1 MHVSKIKEVYKK
13 YQEIYNDI
21 EYPKLDENN
30 YIFVHDVDYFL
41 KFNSKELYDN
51 VYKLYINTEALIYD
65 DSYVEAILF
74 HEFTHLYDSIRF
86 RNYSDYINIMWSYSE
101 INASYIQMKK
111 LTNYKPNINILD
123 KIMICNTPVTISEY
137 FKTKRTGIQ
146 NESKNYP
153 DTIEELLENL
163 LSLTYFIGEFCFVK
177 EIDKS
182 IYLNIESPYFHEIN
196 SMIENYPLSPDKI
209 SDLFITIIEKFKENR
224 RLKLAKEF
232 SKAVGGQIPVER
244 FLELSGSFSDDLNSC
259 IKENNSN

>member
-30 YIFVHDVDYFL
+30 YVFVHDVDYFL
-41 KFNSKELYDN
+41 QFNSKELYDN
-51 VYKLYINTEALIYD
+51 IYKLYINTEALIYD

-86 RNYSDYINIMWSYSE
+86 RNHSDYRNIMWSYSE

-111 LTNYKPNINILD
+111 LTNYKPNINMLD
-123 KIMICNTPVTISEY
+123 KIMVCNTPVTISEY

-146 NESKNYP
+146 NESKSYP
-153 DTIEELLENL
+153 NTIEELLEIL

-182 IYLNIESPYFHEIN
+182 ICLNIESPYSYEIN
-196 SMIENYPLSPDKI
+196 SMIENYPSSPEKI
-209 SDLFITIIEKFKENR
+209 SNSFVTIIENFNKHR
-224 RLKLAKEF
+224 RFKLANEF
-232 SKAVGGQIPVER
+232 SQSVGGQIPVER
-244 FLELSGSFSDDLNSC
+244 FLELSESFSNELNSY
-259 IKENNSN
+259 IRK